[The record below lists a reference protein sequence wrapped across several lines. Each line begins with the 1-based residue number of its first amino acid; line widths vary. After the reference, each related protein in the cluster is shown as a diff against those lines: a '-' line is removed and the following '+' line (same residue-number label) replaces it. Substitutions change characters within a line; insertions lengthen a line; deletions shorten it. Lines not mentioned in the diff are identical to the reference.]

1 MDIESVRKLAG
12 LCRIKMSDTEM
23 EELRKEMGV
32 ILGYV
37 GEISDV
43 ATEEHTPEAGSVRN
57 IMRDDGEPHTSGAY
71 TGAIMAEVPDR
82 EGEYVKVKQIL

>member
-1 MDIESVRKLAG
+1 MDIESVRKLAV

-23 EELRKEMGV
+23 EELRKEMGA

-43 ATEEHTPEAGSVRN
+43 ATEKHTLEAGSVRN
-57 IMRDDGEPHTSGAY
+57 VMRDDGEPHTSGAY
-71 TGAIMAEVPDR
+71 TDTIIAEVPDR